1 MQSITL
7 KYCGATNTRGSRWQ
21 AKAPA
26 GTRYYPVQTDQKD
39 DGRADAIRD
48 FCKRLDWPGD
58 LVEGNTG
65 DCWVYVFVDGDHIIN
80 P

>member
-7 KYCGATNTRGSRWQ
+7 KYCGPSFTKGARWR

-26 GTRYYPVQTDQKD
+26 GTRFYPVKDDQKD
-39 DGRADAIRD
+39 DGRADAVLD
-48 FCKRLDWPGD
+48 YCKRLGWNGD
-58 LVEGNTG
+58 LVEGNIG
-65 DCWVYVFVDGDHIIN
+65 DCWVYVFVAGDHITN